1 MKEKNKRIGNLPEF
15 EKSKSLLL
23 IVILLHKECQNSDF

>member
-1 MKEKNKRIGNLPEF
+1 MKEKSKHTGNLPEF

-23 IVILLHKECQNSDF
+23 IVILLPKESQNSDF